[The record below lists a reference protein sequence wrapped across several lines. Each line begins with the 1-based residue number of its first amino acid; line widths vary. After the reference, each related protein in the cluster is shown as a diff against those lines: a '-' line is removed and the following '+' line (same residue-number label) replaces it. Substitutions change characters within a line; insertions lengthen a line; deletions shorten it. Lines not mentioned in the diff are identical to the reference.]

1 MARHAATATERG
13 GGIVDGHRR
22 MLYPI
27 DEAAELLGIHRS
39 TLYRRAAAGEITLT
53 HNGKRAFVSAR
64 ELDRY
69 VARLESA

>member
-1 MARHAATATERG
+1 
-13 GGIVDGHRR
+13 